1 MQQLKQMLL
10 IFVILMI
17 QGECIAQDS
26 QALLEGKWFGR
37 LNVGAVK
44 LRTGLH
50 IIKEGDQYRVDFY
63 SLDQTPDPIPMEN
76 VKYVDNILTFEKL
89 ALRLSYSGTLIEDG
103 RKLKGFAVQGLPR
116 QLILE
121 RVDEFPALA
130 RPQTPRPPFRYAST
144 DVQYRNEK
152 SGLQLAGTLTMSQ
165 QGKRLPAAILITGS
179 GRQDRN
185 ETILGHKPFWVIA
198 DYLSRNGVAVLRIDD
213 RGVGASEAGD
223 GHETSRDFATDVE
236 AGVRFLRNH
245 PRINSR
251 KIWLIGHSEGGYIA
265 AMVAARDR
273 KIEGVVSLAG
283 TAVSGKD
290 VLIEQN
296 RLIRAAQGVGKGTL
310 DWFMPLYAELT
321 DIAIEQDDLEKAR
334 LESKEALGRHLSSA
348 PLELRLAG
356 PVLAQE
362 VDAIAQQLQSKWM
375 KFFLAHDPAEDW
387 RRTRCHVLAIFGS
400 KDLQVPASQNAPVM
414 EELLATRANG
424 CFAIIEYESLNHL
437 LQHANTG
444 SVSEYGQ
451 IEETIA
457 EDVLEQVLQFVL
469 DENR

>member
-1 MQQLKQMLL
+1 M
-10 IFVILMI
+10 FVFLVI
-17 QGECIAQDS
+17 QGNCIAQD
-26 QALLEGKWFGR
+26 AHGPIEGKWFGR
-37 LNVGAVK
+37 LNAGAIT

-50 IIKEGDQYRVDFY
+50 IVKEGEHYRVDFY
-63 SLDQTPDPIPMEN
+63 SLDQTPDPIPMEK
-76 VKYVDNILTFEKL
+76 VKYVDNILTFEKPS
-89 ALRLSYSGTLIEDG
+89 LRLSYSGTIIEKG
-103 RKLKGFAVQGLPR
+103 KKLKGIAIQGLPR

-121 RVDEFPALA
+121 RVDEFPELV
-130 RPQTPRPPFRYAST
+130 RPQTPRPPFPYIST
-144 DVQYRNEK
+144 EVQYRNEQ
-152 SGLQLAGTLTMSQ
+152 SGLQLAGTLTMPQ

-179 GRQDRN
+179 GRQDRD

-198 DYLSRNGVAVLRIDD
+198 DYLSRNGVAVLRVDD

-223 GHETSRDFATDVE
+223 GQETSREFATDVE
-236 AGVRFLRNH
+236 SGVKFLRNH
-245 PRINSR
+245 PRVNSR
-251 KIWLIGHSEGGYIA
+251 KLWLIGHSEGGYIA

-290 VLIEQN
+290 VLVEQN
-296 RLIRAAQGVGKGTL
+296 RLIRGAQGVGQDTL
-310 DWFMPLYAELT
+310 AWFMPLFAELT
-321 DIAIEQDDLEKAR
+321 DIAIELEDLETAR
-334 LESKEALGRHLSSA
+334 LESKAALDRHLSSA
-348 PLELRLAG
+348 PLQLRLAG
-356 PVLAQE
+356 AVLAQE

-387 RRTRCHVLAIFGS
+387 RRTRCHVLAIFGN

-414 EELLATRANG
+414 EELLATRAKG
-424 CFAIIEYESLNHL
+424 CFAIVEYESLNHL

-444 SVSEYGQ
+444 SVAEYGT

-469 DENR
+469 GENR